1 MLVTETATSQ
11 LDDLLNRIGVKLQIS
26 PTAYGQAED
35 RYNAIGDWL
44 RAKGSPLAQYDPEI
58 YPQGSLRIGTTVKPK
73 GRNEYDLD
81 LVCEFQMDWHLF
93 PNPVDLLDI
102 VWDRLYDNKTYR
114 PMIERMNRC
123 IRVNYANQFHLDI
136 LPACPNP
143 EAGLYCVVVPDC
155 DADDWK
161 DSNPKGY
168 ALWFEGEARQA
179 RAEFKRKNAEPLP
192 EQQAFE
198 ELEPLKRAV
207 QLMKRHRDVVFEKT
221 PNLAPI
227 SIVLTT
233 LAAQHYRGQAS
244 VNEALSGILDGII
257 VNIPTYERLYVLN
270 PTNPR
275 EDLSERWDDYPERY
289 DAFVN
294 FVRSFRD
301 RWDELNEQ
309 RGIQN
314 VKVVLEKMFG
324 ETIAKEVITE
334 HLKALDTIREGGG
347 LGVRK
352 GSGIIGSAT
361 SAASVPVQRN
371 TFYGE
376 EQE

>member
-1 MLVTETATSQ
+1 MLVTETAISQ

-26 PTAYGQAED
+26 ATAYGQAED

-58 YPQGSLRIGTTVKPK
+58 YRQGSLRIGTTVKPK

-81 LVCEFQMDWHLF
+81 LVCEFQMDKELF
-93 PNPVDLLDI
+93 PEPVKLLDI
-102 VWDRLYDNKTYR
+102 VWDRLYSNEMYR

-123 IRVNYANQFHLDI
+123 LRVNYANQFHLDI

-143 EAGLYCVVVPDC
+143 EAGLHCVVVPDC

-168 ALWFEGEARQA
+168 ALWFESEAQRA

-221 PNLAPI
+221 PKLAPI

-233 LAAQHYRGQAS
+233 LAAQHYQGQAS
-244 VNEALSGILDGII
+244 VNEALRGILDGII
-257 VNIPTYERLYVLN
+257 ASIPSYGRLY
-270 PTNPR
+270 
-275 EDLSERWDDYPERY
+275 
-289 DAFVN
+289 A
-294 FVRSFRD
+294 
-301 RWDELNEQ
+301 
-309 RGIQN
+309 
-314 VKVVLEKMFG
+314 
-324 ETIAKEVITE
+324 
-334 HLKALDTIREGGG
+334 
-347 LGVRK
+347 
-352 GSGIIGSAT
+352 
-361 SAASVPVQRN
+361 
-371 TFYGE
+371 
-376 EQE
+376 